1 MCIRDSAYIMAVK
14 CYQPQLSFDIR
25 PKEPFL
31 EQYSRLSYDP
41 DVLYRPDS
49 VQFYQMCIRDSIC
62 HMVTY
67 TLESQRVA
75 MVTDSVTDT
84 VTDFC

>member
-1 MCIRDSAYIMAVK
+1 MRCVNLQGTKINCHIRH
-14 CYQPQLSFDIR
+14 
-25 PKEPFL
+25 
-31 EQYSRLSYDP
+31 
-41 DVLYRPDS
+41 
-49 VQFYQMCIRDSIC
+49 IC

>member
-1 MCIRDSAYIMAVK
+1 MRNLNCHIRH
-14 CYQPQLSFDIR
+14 IR
-25 PKEPFL
+25 H
-31 EQYSRLSYDP
+31 
-41 DVLYRPDS
+41 
-49 VQFYQMCIRDSIC
+49 IC

>member
-1 MCIRDSAYIMAVK
+1 
-14 CYQPQLSFDIR
+14 
-25 PKEPFL
+25 
-31 EQYSRLSYDP
+31 
-41 DVLYRPDS
+41 
-49 VQFYQMCIRDSIC
+49 
-62 HMVTY
+62 MVTY